1 LNGWRRTPILSA
13 EFWHDFRV
21 CRAFADRL
29 FAISGVSMRSAT
41 RTATVTPLPRKQAAR
56 SSDTSA
62 ARRVLD
68 YAVEAIESLGKSLN
82 GDFTRAVDL
91 LYGVKGRVI
100 VSGMG
105 KSGHIG
111 RKIAAT
117 LSSTGTPAQFIH
129 PGEAS
134 HGDLGA
140 LTRND
145 ALLMLS
151 YRGETAE
158 LSDLITYA
166 KRFRIPLIGMAGN
179 AESTL
184 LRASDVALVLPK
196 AREAC
201 PMGMAPTTSTT
212 LMLVLGDALAVALME
227 RRGFSAD
234 QYRDFHP
241 GGSLGRM
248 LVRVGDIMHRSDELP
263 LVKPDAAMRD
273 VIVKMTSGGIG
284 FAGVAGVIDAKGS
297 LIGIITDG
305 DVRRHVQSDLLDRKA
320 REVMSASPKTVAPDA
335 LAAEALAFM
344 NTSTPK
350 VTSLF
355 VVDPKAKV
363 SKPLGLLTVHDCL
376 RAGLQ

>member
-1 LNGWRRTPILSA
+1 
-13 EFWHDFRV
+13 
-21 CRAFADRL
+21 
-29 FAISGVSMRSAT
+29 MRSAD
-41 RTATVTPLPRKQAAR
+41 RASAVAVLSRKPRER
-56 SSDTSA
+56 NTDSA
-62 ARRVLD
+62 AAKRVFD
-68 YAVEAIESLGKSLN
+68 TAIEAIRALGDTLN
-82 GDFTRAVDL
+82 GDFSRAVDT
-91 LYGVKGRVI
+91 LYRVKGRVV

-105 KSGHIG
+105 KSGHIA

-140 LTRND
+140 LTRDD

-151 YRGETAE
+151 YRGETTE
-158 LSDLITYA
+158 LGDIITYA
-166 KRFRIPLIGMAGN
+166 KRFHIPLIGMAVN

-184 LRASDVALVLPK
+184 LRASDVPLVLPK

-212 LMLVLGDALAVALME
+212 MMLVLGDALAVALME

-234 QYRDFHP
+234 QYREFHP

-248 LVRVGDIMHRSDELP
+248 LVRVSDIMHKDTELP
-263 LVKPDAAMRD
+263 LIKPDAPMRE
-273 VIVKMTSGGIG
+273 VIAKMASAFG
-284 FAGVAGVIDAKGS
+284 FAGVAGVVDGKGA

-305 DVRRHVQSDLLDRKA
+305 DVRRHLESDLLNRKA
-320 REVMSASPKTVAPDA
+320 RDVMTANPKTIRADL
-335 LAAEALAFM
+335 LAAEALSFM
-344 NTSTPK
+344 NAAK

-355 VVDPKAKV
+355 VVDPKTK
-363 SKPLGLLTVHDCL
+363 SKKPVGLLTVHDCL

>member
-1 LNGWRRTPILSA
+1 
-13 EFWHDFRV
+13 
-21 CRAFADRL
+21 
-29 FAISGVSMRSAT
+29 MRSVI
-41 RTATVTPLPRKQAAR
+41 RTATVTPLPRKPSVR
-56 SSDTSA
+56 SSDTVA

-68 YAVEAIESLGKSLN
+68 YAVEAIELLGKSFN
-82 GDFTRAVDL
+82 GDFSRAVDV

-111 RKIAAT
+111 RKIAST

-184 LRASDVALVLPK
+184 LKASDVALVLPK

-234 QYRDFHP
+234 QYREFHP

-248 LVRVGDIMHRSDELP
+248 LVRVSDIMHKGSELP
-263 LVKPDAAMRD
+263 LIKPDAPMRE
-273 VIVKMTSGGIG
+273 VTAKMASAFG
-284 FAGVAGVIDAKGS
+284 FAGVAGVVDGKGA

-305 DVRRHVQSDLLDRKA
+305 DVRRHLERDLLDRKA
-320 REVMSASPKTVAPDA
+320 QEVMTPNPKTISPDI
-335 LAAEALAFM
+335 LAAEALSFM
-344 NTSTPK
+344 NTAK

-363 SKPLGLLTVHDCL
+363 QKPLGLLTVHDCL